1 MEGVQ
6 HKNADWKEIKEKP
19 ILCSCVLPLCRSGTA
34 AGWGWGE
41 GVRVGWGV
49 GGSVLESLDGRAGPA
64 PVLSAHCADERGK
77 GTAQIQIRTGE

>member
-1 MEGVQ
+1 M
-6 HKNADWKEIKEKP
+6 
-19 ILCSCVLPLCRSGTA
+19 
-34 AGWGWGE
+34 
-41 GVRVGWGV
+41 RVGWGV